1 MAKYRKS
8 GLLMKCVLLTFT
20 LATLSFSFTAFAKKP
35 VTVKFAS
42 WWFTEAGRKEWL
54 NAHLDKFEK
63 ENPGI
68 KIERIAIGST
78 DVHDKFMTEAAAGTG
93 PDVLWLRHV
102 SLGPFAKMG
111 FLEPLDKY
119 INFNKYDL
127 EDLNKDAVIN
137 GKRYALNLMS
147 YAYGHLIYNKKMFAE
162 AGLKPPTTPEEL
174 IDVAKKLTKA
184 PDIYGLGMPVLPTE
198 SEYFAQVIQKFA
210 SGFNAGIANKD
221 GKIAVNDEKFI
232 EAIKWYKKVYDAN
245 VTPRGIG
252 WKVQRKMFA
261 DGKIAMINDGAYQFG
276 IIDGFYPGKSK
287 EFDAIRPPFPGNRI
301 LFDQN
306 FVAMNKNSKNK
317 KEAAKFIEWWIRS
330 DNQLEYNTYGLHIG
344 TTKVQFPK
352 KWLEDRPYYKAYMDP
367 SLIPMPTV
375 VVGYEAETEQIRR
388 ILVNHVA
395 DVIYKNKPVEDA
407 LNDAQKE
414 IMGIIKK

>member
-1 MAKYRKS
+1 MAKYLKPGS
-8 GLLMKCVLLTFT
+8 LMKYFLLILCFTTF
-20 LATLSFSFTAFAKKP
+20 SISFTAYAKKP

-54 NAHLDKFEK
+54 NEHLDKFEK

-93 PDVLWLRHV
+93 PDVLWMRHV

-119 INFNKYDL
+119 INFKKYDL
-127 EDLNKDAVIN
+127 EELNQDAVIN

-184 PDIYGLGMPVLPTE
+184 PDYYGFGMPVLPTE

-210 SGFNAGIANKD
+210 CGFDVGIADK
-221 GKIAVNDEKFI
+221 GKITVNDPKFI
-232 EAIKWYKKVYDAN
+232 EAIKWYKKVYEAN

-276 IIDGFYPGKSK
+276 IIDGFYPGKSND
-287 EFDAIRPPFPGNRI
+287 FDAIRPPFPGSRV

-306 FVAMNKNSKNK
+306 FVAINKNSKQK
-317 KEAAKFIEWWIRS
+317 KEAAKFLEWWMRS
-330 DNQLEYNTYGLHIG
+330 DNQIAYNTYGLHIG
-344 TTKVQFPK
+344 TTKVKFPQ
-352 KWLEDRPYYKAYMDP
+352 KWLDERPYYAAYTDP
-367 SLIPMPTV
+367 SLKPMPTV
-375 VVGYEAETEQIRR
+375 VVGYETETEQIRR
-388 ILVNHVA
+388 TLVNHVA
-395 DVIYKNKPVEDA
+395 EVIFRNKPVEDA
-407 LNDAQKE
+407 LNAAQKE